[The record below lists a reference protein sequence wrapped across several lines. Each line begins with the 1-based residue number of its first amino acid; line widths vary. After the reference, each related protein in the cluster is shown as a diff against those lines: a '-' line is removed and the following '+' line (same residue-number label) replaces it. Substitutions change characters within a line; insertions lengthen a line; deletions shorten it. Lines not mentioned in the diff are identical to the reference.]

1 MNPTKSH
8 EIHWNSLSPLLA
20 ARAPRPQSII
30 APPSAIGKVVQA
42 VTVTD
47 GKMEVA
53 TISGLVIMGMF
64 MVDVTN

>member
-1 MNPTKSH
+1 MKSIETPH
-8 EIHWNSLSPLLA
+8 FHSSPLPA
-20 ARAPRPQSII
+20 RPQSII

-53 TISGLVIMGMF
+53 TISGLVIMVYNSVT
-64 MVDVTN
+64 MVYGRCNYS

>member
-1 MNPTKSH
+1 MKSIETPYLH
-8 EIHWNSLSPLLA
+8 SSPLALA
-20 ARAPRPQSII
+20 RPQSII

-47 GKMEVA
+47 GKTEVA